1 MHKNAN
7 LQAYFQFY
15 AAKVYSAYISIA
27 ICHFVGFIGRWY
39 DCWKFTGTVL
49 GFGNDAYTHWPSGQ
63 SPYPTRSFT
72 NHPFFKYPCQLS
84 GILYSRPYFSRVVDP
99 KPLQWLGFNRVMLP
113 KQLLLV
119 GLIGFTGLIMSGALG
134 ELNQNI
140 PLPAKWLA
148 KAKELEA
155 SYKQSMMA
163 MITMKTVWDYLLAM
177 LVMAAAPAFFE
188 EILFR
193 GGFQQIL
200 IGWTKNAFLGILI
213 TSILFSAIHFS
224 FFGFLPRTALGLIL
238 GFVFYYSRNI
248 WMNIAMHFMYNGLI
262 VTQLYFAGLKG
273 KSVEKTMDENM
284 PLWLG
289 VFAIS
294 AVLVLMQM
302 FRKESSLAL
311 SLVSNNQP
319 ATHATV
325 EENF

>member
-1 MHKNAN
+1 MQIYRLIFSFMQQRSIPLTYPSQFAILLGLLGVGMIVGN
-7 LQAYFQFY
+7 LLVLSLGSVMMQIPISQV
-15 AAKVYSAYISIA
+15 AKALTQPG
-27 ICHFVGFIGRWY
+27 HLQ
-39 DCWKFTGTVL
+39 T
-49 GFGNDAYTHWPSGQ
+49 
-63 SPYPTRSFT
+63 TRFLNTLASFLVFCT
-72 NHPFFKYPCQLS
+72 PAL
-84 GILYSRPYFSRVVDP
+84 ILARVVDP
-99 KPLQWLGFNRVMLP
+99 KPLQWLGFNRVMAP

-119 GLIGFTGLIMSGALG
+119 VLIGFTGLIMSGALG

-200 IGWTKNAFLGILI
+200 IGWTKNPFLGILI

-224 FFGFLPRTALGLIL
+224 FFGFLPRTALGMIL

-248 WMNIAMHFMYNGLI
+248 WMNIVMHFIYNGLI

-273 KSVEKTMDENM
+273 KSLEKTMDENM

-302 FRKESSLAL
+302 FRKESTLAL